1 MRVVVSSN
9 CMTGGLTSAL
19 SLMFPE
25 HQFVPIPYVGTDIAV
40 LHEQLAMADVWL
52 FSGPE
57 EQQNAILNEQS
68 NSSLRVIRFPELYFN
83 AFHPDQVYAWMPDG
97 TLVEGATGPYNSA
110 VVLWAW
116 QHKLTV
122 TQAISLMRPEIFQ
135 ALGYHDRWQLSVD
148 RLKHDFL
155 PYPILDYRDFIIP
168 LQRSGCFM
176 HTVNHP
182 RVSAM
187 AQMARVLGKQ
197 LDPNVRTEEISIE
210 GMIVD
215 GLFMASFSWSVY
227 PSIAN
232 SLGIKGGFLWKREDH
247 SVIRL
252 EQFVTESFQKY
263 DAQQPIDVD
272 CHELLWPIYDQVLL
286 AASEGLRV

>member
-9 CMTGGLTSAL
+9 CITGGLTSAL
-19 SLMFPE
+19 SILFPQ
-25 HQFVPIPYVGTDIAV
+25 HQFLPIPYVSSETF
-40 LHEQLAMADVWL
+40 LQEQLAIAEVL
-52 FSGPE
+52 FFSGPE
-57 EQQNAILNEQS
+57 ELQNSLLNEQS
-68 NSSLRVIRFPELYFN
+68 NTALKVIRFPELYFN

-97 TLVEGATGPYNSA
+97 SLVEGATGPYNSA

-116 QHKLTV
+116 QHKLSAGQT
-122 TQAISLMRPEIFQ
+122 ISLMTPEIFQ

-155 PYPILDYRDFIIP
+155 PFPHLDYRDFIIP
-168 LQRSGCFM
+168 LQRGGCFM

-182 RVSAM
+182 RVSTM
-187 AQMARVLGKQ
+187 AQMARLLGKHI
-197 LDPNVRTEEISIE
+197 DSSVITDDFAIE
-210 GMIVD
+210 GMMLD
-215 GLFMASFSWSVY
+215 GLFMASVSWSVY

-232 SLGIKGGFLWKREDH
+232 SLGIKGAFLWKREDH
-247 SVIRL
+247 SVIEL

-263 DAQQPIDVD
+263 EVQQPVDVD

-286 AASEGLRV
+286 PASQGLSK

>member
-1 MRVVVSSN
+1 
-9 CMTGGLTSAL
+9 MTGGLTSAL
-19 SLMFPE
+19 SLMFPA
-25 HQFVPIPYVGTDIAV
+25 HQFAPIPYVEVDEST
-40 LHEQLAMADVWL
+40 LREQLSFADVWL
-52 FSGPE
+52 FSGPV
-57 EQQNAILNEQS
+57 EQKDSILNELS

-97 TLVEGATGPYNSA
+97 SLVEGATGPYNSA

-122 TQAISLMRPEIFQ
+122 TQAMSLMRPEIFQ
-135 ALGYHDRWQLSVD
+135 ALGYHDRWHLSVD
-148 RLKHDFL
+148 RLKHDFV
-155 PYPILDYRDFIIP
+155 PFPHFDYRDFIIP

-182 RVSAM
+182 RVSAI
-187 AQMARVLGKQ
+187 AQMARVLAKQ
-197 LDPNVRTEEISIE
+197 IDSNISTEYNSIE
-210 GMIVD
+210 GMMVD

-232 SLGIKGGFLWKREDH
+232 SLGLKGAFLWKREDQ

-252 EQFVTESFQKY
+252 EQFVTDSFQKY
-263 DAQQPIDVD
+263 HDQNPVEVD
-272 CHELLWPIYDQVLL
+272 CHELSWPIYDQVLL
-286 AASEGLRV
+286 PASEGLSK

>member
-19 SLMFPE
+19 SVLFPE
-25 HQFVPIPYVGTDIAV
+25 HLFLPIPYVGNDAV
-40 LHEQLAMADVWL
+40 LQEQLAIADVLL

-57 EQQNAILNEQS
+57 ERQNPLLNGLS
-68 NSSLRVIRFPELYFN
+68 NAALRVIRFPELYFN
-83 AFHPDQVYAWMPDG
+83 AFHPDQVYAWMPDRS
-97 TLVEGATGPYNSA
+97 LVEGATGPYNSA
-110 VVLWAW
+110 VTLWAW
-116 QHKLTV
+116 QQKLTAS
-122 TQAISLMRPEIFQ
+122 QAIGLMKPEVFQ
-135 ALGYHDRWQLSVD
+135 ALGYHDRWQMSVD
-148 RLKHDFL
+148 RLKHDFS
-155 PYPILDYRDFIIP
+155 PYPLFDYRDFIIP

-197 LDPNVRTEEISIE
+197 IDSSVITDEFSIE
-210 GMIVD
+210 GMMVD
-215 GLFMASFSWSVY
+215 GLFMASVSWSVY

-232 SLGIKGGFLWKREDH
+232 SLGIKGAFLWKREDH
-247 SVIRL
+247 GVIGL

-263 DAQQPIDVD
+263 DIQQPIRVD

-286 AASEGLRV
+286 PASQGLSE